1 MWKRIIIAG
10 VAAELFYAGYIYFI
24 APSPQVAYEPIGFFM
39 AFVLF
44 VIGGGWAS
52 RPTEKIGPVKV
63 GPLTIGL
70 WVGIVGAAFYYL
82 LQIPDIIAGEQAF
95 PAMAFYH
102 HATKMLGGAV
112 GAVVYTIRRAKLA
125 QRRG

>member
-1 MWKRIIIAG
+1 MDKAWKRIIVAG
-10 VAAELFYAGYIYFI
+10 VAAEALYAAYIYFI
-24 APSPQVAYEPIGFFM
+24 APSPQVAYDPIGFLM

-44 VIGGGWAS
+44 VIAGGWAS
-52 RPTEKIGPVKV
+52 NVANKIGPL
-63 GPLTIGL
+63 GIGI
-70 WVGIVGAAFYYL
+70 WVGIVGAAFYYV

-125 QRRG
+125 KKRG

>member
-1 MWKRIIIAG
+1 MDKAWKRILVAG
-10 VAAELFYAGYIYFI
+10 VAAEALYAAYIYFI
-24 APSPQVAYEPIGFFM
+24 APTPQVAYEPIGFFM

-52 RPTEKIGPVKV
+52 RVARDGANKI
-63 GPLTIGL
+63 GPLTIGI
-70 WVGIVGAAFYYL
+70 WVGIVGAAFYYV

-112 GAVVYTIRRAKLA
+112 GAVVYTIRRA
-125 QRRG
+125 RRG